1 MSDWGHAAVE
11 LAMAVGVL
19 LLPVALVVT
28 AFGPWSERRVLAESS
43 AAEGARVAVSQLDHE
58 AGAEVVSQAGAAH
71 GLDESG
77 LRLGWCGAAP
87 APLPSGAGACP
98 MVRGGMV
105 EATVQVW
112 APLIVTPWGEVGG
125 LWVTASHAEPIDLYR
140 SLG

>member
-1 MSDWGHAAVE
+1 MNDRGHAAVE

-19 LLPVALVVT
+19 LFPVALVVT

-43 AAEGARVAVSQLDHE
+43 AAEAARMAVLQLDHE
-58 AGAEVVSQAGAAH
+58 AGAEVVARAGSEY
-71 GLDESG
+71 GLDQSS

-87 APLPSGAGACP
+87 ASLPAGAGTCP
-98 MVRGGMV
+98 MVRGGV
-105 EATVQVW
+105 VQATVQVW

-125 LWVTASHAEPIDLYR
+125 LWVTASHSEPVDLYR